1 MLGKRIRGLREARG
15 MSAAELSRAVGIKQP
30 SLWEIE
36 NGETKSLRADTL
48 MRLAAA
54 LRTNPVFLWSGRG
67 NPLEQ
72 IDPNLE
78 EAEAVAT
85 FRRLTP
91 SNRTAWLAIGATL
104 LRTQPVVAPN
114 HDDPFP
120 AAPKPSRSRQGR

>member
-1 MLGKRIRGLREARG
+1 
-15 MSAAELSRAVGIKQP
+15 MSAAELARAIGIKQP

-36 NGETKSLRADTL
+36 NGETKSLKADTL
-48 MRLAAA
+48 MRLSAA

-78 EAEAVAT
+78 EAEVVAT

-91 SNRTAWLAIGATL
+91 ANRAAWLTVAAAL
-104 LRTQPVVAPN
+104 LRAQPAPSPTR
-114 HDDPFP
+114 DDPFP
-120 AAPKPSRSRQGR
+120 VAPNPSRSRK

>member
-1 MLGKRIRGLREARG
+1 

-54 LRTNPVFLWSGRG
+54 LHTNPVFLWSGRG
-67 NPLEQ
+67 NPVEQ

-78 EAEAVAT
+78 EAEVVST
-85 FRRLTP
+85 YRRLTTA
-91 SNRTAWLAIGATL
+91 NRAAWLAIGAAL
-104 LRTQPVVAPN
+104 VKAQPVVAPSS
-114 HDDPFP
+114 DDPFP
-120 AAPKPSRSRQGR
+120 AAPGPSRSRQGK